1 MPTSSMACSPSPPPM
16 TVEDGGATTSEMGEV
31 GQGVG
36 HAKGG
41 VGRTGLEGAAHI
53 DHLILVTIEPRL

>member
-1 MPTSSMACSPSPPPM
+1 M